1 VDGLALKLVLTPAL
15 IGAVSMA
22 GRRWGPGVSGWLVGF
37 PLTSGPVAF
46 FLALDQGLSFA
57 AGAAVGS
64 MTGAAAQAVFCVLYG
79 RWARGGHWT
88 SALLAGSLG
97 FAAATVALQ
106 NLTLAFVPLFVL
118 VIGTVAVA
126 FVFMPRDS
134 AGSHSARR
142 PRWDIP
148 ARLVVTTA
156 IVLLLTGLATAL
168 GPSLTGLLA
177 TFPLY
182 GAILAGFA
190 YHLEGPGPAIRVLR
204 GLLLGL
210 FAFAGFFFVLAL
222 SLERTG
228 VARAFAAAIA
238 AALVLQALALWVM
251 RLDAPVERPGLA

>member
-1 VDGLALKLVLTPAL
+1 VDGLALKLVLTPTL

-46 FLALDQGLSFA
+46 FLALDQGVSFA
-57 AGAAVGS
+57 AGVAVGS

-79 RWARGGHWT
+79 RWARGRHWAA
-88 SALLAGSLG
+88 ALLAGSLG
-97 FAAATVALQ
+97 FFAATVALQ
-106 NLTLAFVPLFVL
+106 RLTLALAPLLAL
-118 VIGTVAVA
+118 VVGTVVVA
-126 FVFMPRDS
+126 LVFMPRDLE
-134 AGSHSARR
+134 GSRAARR

-156 IVLLLTGLATAL
+156 IVLLLTGLAEAL

-190 YHLEGPGPAIRVLR
+190 HHLEGPGPAIRVLR

-210 FAFAGFFFVLAL
+210 FAFAGFFFALAF
-222 SLERTG
+222 SLERAG
-228 VARAFAAAIA
+228 IARAFGAAIA
-238 AALVLQALALWVM
+238 TALVLQALALWAM
-251 RLDAPVERPGLA
+251 RRDSPVERSGLA

>member
-1 VDGLALKLVLTPAL
+1 MDGLALKLVLTPAL

-46 FLALDQGLSFA
+46 FLALDQGVAFA

-79 RWARGGHWT
+79 RWARGGHWAR
-88 SALLAGSLG
+88 ALLAGSAG

-106 NLTLAFVPLFVL
+106 TLTLALVPLLVL
-118 VIGTVAVA
+118 VIGTVVA
-126 FVFMPRDS
+126 ALVFMPRDS
-134 AGSHSARR
+134 DGSRAARR

-156 IVLLLTGLATAL
+156 IVLVLTGLAEAL

-190 YHLEGPGPAIRVLR
+190 HHLEGPGPAIRVLR

-222 SLERTG
+222 SFEPAG
-228 VARAFAAAIA
+228 IARAFAAAIA
-238 AALVLQALALWVM
+238 AALVLQTLALWVM
-251 RLDAPVERPGLA
+251 RRDAPVEPSGPA